1 LLFPD
6 ASDLPPSHSAGRRL
20 SVARSLPPLKALRV
34 FEAAARQRSFTAA
47 ADELSITHSAV
58 SQQIRILE
66 DHIGRPLFAREARGV
81 ALLPDA
87 QDYFSEVQ
95 SCLDRIANATALLKS
110 PQALRSLRVCATP
123 SLAMKWLIPRLAG
136 FQALHPD
143 IDVQLSTMD
152 RLAIDRAETGN
163 DLVLRR
169 GPVQRADHTCIR
181 CLDDYEL
188 PVASPRFIERNRIY
202 TPADCL
208 GHPLLK
214 LARAMDNWP
223 RWFEIARVD
232 VPAQLPGPSF
242 DHQFLCIQ
250 AAMNDLG
257 LALAPWCL
265 LEDDIRAD
273 RLRPLFAK
281 LRLPNPG
288 VYGLYRSDGPAAGL
302 ARQLVDWLSQ
312 PTPTS
317 ALPT

>member
-1 LLFPD
+1 M
-6 ASDLPPSHSAGRRL
+6 
-20 SVARSLPPLKALRV
+20 ARSLPPLKALRV

-95 SCLDRIANATALLKS
+95 ACLDRIANATALLKS
-110 PQALRSLRVCATP
+110 PQAPRSLRVCTTP
-123 SLAMKWLIPRLAG
+123 SLAMKWLIPRLSG

-143 IDVQLSTMD
+143 IDVQLSTLD
-152 RLAIDRAETGN
+152 RHTIDRADAGH
-163 DLVLRR
+163 DLVLQR
-169 GPVQRADHTCIR
+169 GAMQRADHTCVR
-181 CLDDYEL
+181 CLDDYDL
-188 PVASPRFIERNRIY
+188 PVASPRYIERNRIY

-208 GHPLLK
+208 GHPMLK
-214 LARAMDNWP
+214 VARLMDNWP
-223 RWFEIARVD
+223 RWFEIARVA

-273 RLRPLFAK
+273 RLRPLFGG
-281 LRLPNPG
+281 LRLPNAG
-288 VYGLYRSDGPAAGL
+288 VFAQYRSDGPAAGL
-302 ARQLVDWLSQ
+302 ARQLIDWLSQ
-312 PTPTS
+312 TTPDADAPT
-317 ALPT
+317 